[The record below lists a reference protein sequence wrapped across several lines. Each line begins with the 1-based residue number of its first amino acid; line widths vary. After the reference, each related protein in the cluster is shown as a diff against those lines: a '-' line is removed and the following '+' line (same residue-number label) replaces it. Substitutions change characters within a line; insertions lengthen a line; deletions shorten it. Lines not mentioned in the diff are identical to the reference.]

1 MTSSALPALPETT
14 PAPGASLPDLLRRLV
29 RRPLAAISLAYLLAV
44 VLLAVFASELPLQ
57 NPENIDLLHILSKP
71 SSAHWLGTDSI
82 GRDVASRLVYGAQP
96 ALFGVLLAVVTA
108 LVIAVPVGL
117 AAAMSQRTD
126 RIAAPVIDLVMSIP
140 GIIILLM
147 VLATFDQSIAAA
159 MVALGVLT
167 SPGLA
172 RVVRASALSV
182 VEEPYIAA
190 ARVYGLGQ
198 VGIATRHV
206 LPRIVGPILVNTS
219 LLAAAALI
227 TETGI
232 NFLGLGVHPP
242 TPSWGGM
249 VADAATVMDEQSW
262 LLAITGGVVAI
273 TVAAFILLGD
283 GLRDAA
289 TETWTGRAAT
299 ASRRGIKRA
308 RSSATASA
316 AGTAA
321 GPGVPGANPPA
332 SQAEPADDSQPDPD
346 ALLSVRQLSVA
357 FPSAS
362 GDPLQ
367 VVQKVSFD
375 LRRGESV
382 GLLGESGCGKTVS
395 GLAILGMLPDTAQ
408 VVGGQVLLHG
418 QDVLGMSKADRATAA
433 RQDHRLRL
441 TGADGRTGSAV
452 HGRIAGLRG
461 GAQASARFAAGG
473 PPGCGRAPGPGE
485 ARRSGPRHEALSA
498 RDLRRH
504 GAAGRD
510 RDRAGRSAGPAHCR
524 RAHHRAGR
532 DGAGRNHSSLLASLQ
547 RDTGMAVL
555 LISHDWGVVGRG
567 VRPCCGDVR
576 GTSRRARPASRT
588 SSATRCTPTAWGLL
602 AADPHF
608 AEPGSRLSTIPGS
621 VPQPAEWPLSCH
633 FSARCPYSSE
643 DCTAAPVP
651 LIEAADGRLTRCI
664 HSERISQAAISRD

>member
-1 MTSSALPALPETT
+1 MTSSALPALPEAT

-108 LVIAVPVGL
+108 LLIAVPVGL

-147 VLATFDQSIAAA
+147 VLATFDQSMAAA

-198 VGIATRHV
+198 VSIATRHV

-283 GLRDAA
+283 GLRDTA

-308 RSSATASA
+308 RSSATAAA

-418 QDVLGMSKADRATAA
+418 QDVLSMSKADR
-433 RQDHRLRL
+433 RRLR
-441 TGADGRTGSAV
+441 GSTIAFVSQEPMVALDPLFTVGSQVSEAV
-452 HGRIAGLRG
+452 RRHQRVSR
-461 GAQASARFAAGG
+461 R
-473 PPGCGRAPGPGE
+473 E
-485 ARRSGPRHEALSA
+485 ARRTAAELLDRVKIDDPARVMKLYPHEISGGMAQRAAIAIALA
-498 RDLRRH
+498 GQPDLLI
-504 GAAGRD
+504 ADEPTTALD
-510 RDRAGRSAGPAHCR
+510 VTVQAEIL
-524 RAHHRAGR
+524 
-532 DGAGRNHSSLLASLQ
+532 SLLASLQ

-555 LISHDWGVVGRG
+555 LISHDWGVVGAVCDRAVVMYAGQVVERG
-567 VRPCCGDVR
+567 PIEDILSRPLHPY
-576 GTSRRARPASRT
+576 SL
-588 SSATRCTPTAWGLL
+588 GLL

-643 DCTAAPVP
+643 DCTIAPIP

-664 HSERISQAAISRD
+664 HSERISPAAVSRD

>member
-1 MTSSALPALPETT
+1 VTSSALPALPEATQG
-14 PAPGASLPDLLRRLV
+14 PGASLPDLLRRLV

-44 VLLAVFASELPLQ
+44 VFLAVFASELPLQ
-57 NPENIDLLHILSKP
+57 NPENIDLLHVLSTP

-108 LVIAVPVGL
+108 VVIAVPVGL

-126 RIAAPVIDLVMSIP
+126 RIVAPVIDLVMSIP

-147 VLATFDQSIAAA
+147 VLATFDQSMSAA

-172 RVVRASALSV
+172 RVVRASALAV

-198 VGIATRHV
+198 VSIATRHV
-206 LPRIVGPILVNTS
+206 LPRIVGPILVNIS
-219 LLAAAALI
+219 LLASAALI

-242 TPSWGGM
+242 SPSWGGM
-249 VADAATVMDEQSW
+249 VADAATVMDEQPW
-262 LLAITGGVVAI
+262 LLAITGGVVAL
-273 TVAAFILLGD
+273 TVGAFILLGD
-283 GLRDAA
+283 GLRDTT

-308 RSSATASA
+308 RSSATARA

-321 GPGVPGANPPA
+321 DPRVPGAKPQA
-332 SQAEPADDSQPDPD
+332 SLTEPADDSLPDPD

-357 FPSAS
+357 FPSSS

-408 VVGGQVLLHG
+408 IVEGQVLLHG
-418 QDVLGMSKADRATAA
+418 RDVLSMSKADR
-433 RQDHRLRL
+433 RRLRGNTIAFVSQEPMVAL
-441 TGADGRTGSAV
+441 DPMFTVGSQVSEAVRRHQRVSRREGRRRATELLDRVKIDDPARVMKLYPHEISGGMAQ
-452 HGRIAGLRG
+452 RIAIAIAL
-461 GAQASARFAAGG
+461 AGQ
-473 PPGCGRAPGPGE
+473 PDLLIADEPTT
-485 ARRSGPRHEALSA
+485 ALDVTVQSEI
-498 RDLRRH
+498 L
-504 GAAGRD
+504 
-510 RDRAGRSAGPAHCR
+510 
-524 RAHHRAGR
+524 
-532 DGAGRNHSSLLASLQ
+532 SLLASLQ

-555 LISHDWGVVGRG
+555 LISHDWGVVGAVCDRSVVMYAGQVVERG
-567 VRPCCGDVR
+567 PIEDIL
-576 GTSRRARPASRT
+576 SHPLHPYSL
-588 SSATRCTPTAWGLL
+588 GLL

-643 DCTAAPVP
+643 DCTVAPVP

-664 HSERISQAAISRD
+664 HSERISQAAISHD